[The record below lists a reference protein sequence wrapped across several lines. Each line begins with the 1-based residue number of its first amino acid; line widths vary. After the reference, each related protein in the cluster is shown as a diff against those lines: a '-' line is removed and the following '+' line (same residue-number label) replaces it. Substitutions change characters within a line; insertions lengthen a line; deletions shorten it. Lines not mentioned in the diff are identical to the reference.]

1 MIYSIIVGL
10 ITLIAILITIAIL
23 LQSGQ
28 GSGLSGGIAGNA
40 GGAAGAM
47 GSRRTADFLSK
58 ATSVLGGAFLVLCL
72 VANFF
77 IDRSTTTQS
86 AIQRSGVQFPVDNS
100 LTAPAESPS
109 AIPQTEQPAEQP
121 AEQPTQE

>member
-1 MIYSIIVGL
+1 MMYSIIVVL
-10 ITLIAILITIAIL
+10 ITVIAILITIAIL

-40 GGAAGAM
+40 GGGAGAI

-58 ATSVLGGAFLVLCL
+58 ATSVLGGAFLMLCL

-77 IDRSTTTQS
+77 IDRSTTTSS
-86 AIQRSGVQFPVDNS
+86 AVQQRGLQFPVEQGLSNEP
-100 LTAPAESPS
+100 TETQSP
-109 AIPQTEQPAEQP
+109 IPQPTETPQDPQPIEQ
-121 AEQPTQE
+121 E

>member
-1 MIYSIIVGL
+1 MLTYYIIVAV
-10 ITLIAILITIAIL
+10 ITVIAVLMTIAVL

-58 ATSVLGGAFLVLCL
+58 TTSVLGGTFLVLCL

-77 IDRSTTTQS
+77 IDRSTTTRSAVQQS
-86 AIQRSGVQFPVDNS
+86 GFEIPANRDFN
-100 LTAPAESPS
+100 LPAESPA
-109 AIPQTEQPAEQP
+109 AIPQ
-121 AEQPTQE
+121 QPTSDNDD

>member
-1 MIYSIIVGL
+1 MLMYNIIVVL
-10 ITLIAILITIAIL
+10 ITLIAILMSIAVL

-28 GSGLSGGIAGNA
+28 GGGLSGGIAGNA
-40 GGAAGAM
+40 GTGPGAM

-58 ATSVLGGAFLVLCL
+58 ATSVLGGTFLVLCL

-86 AIQRSGVQFPVDNS
+86 AVQQRGMQMPESRDFSFPS
-100 LTAPAESPS
+100 ESPS
-109 AIPQTEQPAEQP
+109 AIPQQQDNDD
-121 AEQPTQE
+121 

>member
-1 MIYSIIVGL
+1 MVVYYIIVVL
-10 ITLIAILITIAIL
+10 ITLIAVLMTIAVL

-40 GGAAGAM
+40 AGAAGAV

-58 ATSVLGGAFLVLCL
+58 ATSVLGGTFLVLCL

-77 IDRSTTTQS
+77 IDRSISNRSAVQQS
-86 AIQRSGVQFPVDNS
+86 SFQMPVSNDFGQPS
-100 LTAPAESPS
+100 ESPA
-109 AIPQTEQPAEQP
+109 AIPQD
-121 AEQPTQE
+121 

>member
-1 MIYSIIVGL
+1 MIYSIIVAL

-40 GGAAGAM
+40 GGAAGAI

-77 IDRSTTTQS
+77 IDRSTTTRS
-86 AIQRSGVQFPVDNS
+86 AVQQSGVQFPVENS
-100 LTAPAESPS
+100 LTAPEESPS
-109 AIPQTEQPAEQP
+109 AIPQTEQPVEQP

>member
-1 MIYSIIVGL
+1 MYTFIVIL
-10 ITLIAILITIAIL
+10 ITVIAILITIAVL

-40 GGAAGAM
+40 GGAAGAI

-58 ATSVLGGAFLVLCL
+58 ATSVLGATFLVLCL

-77 IDRSTTTQS
+77 IDRTTTTRS
-86 AIQRSGVQFPVDNS
+86 AVQQSGVQFPIERGLNDA
-100 LTAPAESPS
+100 TETPA
-109 AIPQTEQPAEQP
+109 AIPQSSGTQQTDEQN
-121 AEQPTQE
+121 